1 MCNGRIR
8 RRREKEEG
16 EEGAIFKAAI
26 FKGEEGIFKARMTE
40 NFRKLM
46 PDIKPQIPEVQ
57 KTPTR
62 INVQKSP
69 HQNEKTITK
78 STPRYHIQTAKTQT

>member
-46 PDIKPQIPEVQ
+46 PDIKPQIPEV
-57 KTPTR
+57 
-62 INVQKSP
+62 
-69 HQNEKTITK
+69 
-78 STPRYHIQTAKTQT
+78 